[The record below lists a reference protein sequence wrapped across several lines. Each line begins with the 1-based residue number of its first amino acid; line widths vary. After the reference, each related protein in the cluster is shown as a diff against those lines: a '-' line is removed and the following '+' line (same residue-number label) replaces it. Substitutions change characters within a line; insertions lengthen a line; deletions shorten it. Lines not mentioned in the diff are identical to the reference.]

1 MESKNKTAYF
11 QWLRLFAAFAV
22 VLMHTASQGF
32 NTGPVD
38 SADWRWFALWD
49 SAVRWPVPIFMMITG
64 ALFLPRKTTLR
75 QALTGYI
82 PRMVLAFLLW
92 SAVYALHTGG
102 DFLPKL
108 AAGHY
113 HLWYLPYL
121 CGIYLAMPFLQR
133 IVSDEKLAKGLLA
146 VSAVIGLIIPWLAE
160 LLIFL
165 MPDFAGILRSLRGH
179 LEFTF
184 FMDCL
189 ALVLLGHHLHTRER
203 TPKQRKAL
211 YFAGILSI
219 LATFFSTLLASR
231 RLGAPGTLFFDF
243 KSPANLLTAAAIFVF
258 AKNHLKTLPKVVDL
272 LARWSFGIYL
282 VHPLVIELLAENGL
296 SLPAPWTPILATAV
310 FAIAAAAAAIL
321 GKLPLIGRY
330 LA

>member
-32 NTGPVD
+32 NSGAVE

-64 ALFLPRKTTLR
+64 ALFLPRKTALR
-75 QALTGYI
+75 QVLTGYI
-82 PRMVLAFLLW
+82 PRMVLAFLIW

-102 DFLPKL
+102 DFLPKF

-133 IVSDEKLAKGLLA
+133 IVSDEKLADGLLA
-146 VSAVIGLIIPWLAE
+146 VCTVIGLIIPWLAE

-165 MPDFAGILRSLRGH
+165 LPDFAGILRSVRGH

-189 ALVLLGHHLHTRER
+189 ALVLLGHHLHTRELTVKLR
-203 TPKQRKAL
+203 RIL
-211 YFAGILSI
+211 YILGILGI
-219 LATFFSTLLASR
+219 FATCFSTILASR
-231 RLGAPGTLFFDF
+231 HLGAPSTLFFDF
-243 KSPANLLTAAAIFVF
+243 KAPANLLTAAAIFVY
-258 AKNHLKTLPKVVDL
+258 ARYNLKTLPKIVDL

-282 VHPLVIELLAENGL
+282 AHPLVIELLAENGL
-296 SLPAPWTPILATAV
+296 SLPAPWTPILAAAV
-310 FAIAAAAAAIL
+310 FVIAAAAAAIL